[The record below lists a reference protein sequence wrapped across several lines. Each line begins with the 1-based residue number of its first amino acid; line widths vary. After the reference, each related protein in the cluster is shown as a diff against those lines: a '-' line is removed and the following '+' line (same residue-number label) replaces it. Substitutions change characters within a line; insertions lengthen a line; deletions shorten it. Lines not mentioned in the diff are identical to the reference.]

1 MPVSETVVGLDL
13 GTTKITAII
22 VEVSE
27 AAEMRVVGV
36 GTTKSPGMRSGTVVD
51 IEQTT
56 DAIREAVDL
65 AEQMAGSKVREV
77 YVGIAGDHIRSINSR
92 GVIAVSRTQ
101 QVGYGNLISQFDKER
116 VIERAREVALPSD
129 REVLHVLP
137 QHFTVDNETNIRE
150 PVGMT
155 GMRLEADVHIITGAR
170 SSSQNI
176 YHCIKGA
183 GMHLKELVLEPLA
196 SSYAVLDED
205 EKDLGVALIDIGG
218 GTTDIVVFL
227 EGSIRHTAVIGVG
240 GESVTRDI
248 AKVIGI
254 ATESAEKLK
263 LEKGGV
269 FPPLPETLPINVPQ
283 HGERR
288 AMQVDPAELN
298 AVINARMDEIF
309 RLVVRELKR
318 VDLLDK
324 LSAGI
329 VLTGGAS
336 LLRGTT
342 KLAEDIFRKPVRIGI
357 PRGLNGLADTIQ
369 SPAHATG
376 VGLVLY
382 ALREGSAATDSQ
394 TTRPSRG
401 AFSGL
406 FNSLRSIFEGLVT

>member
-1 MPVSETVVGLDL
+1 MPVAETVVGLDL

-22 VEVSE
+22 VEVSDSDD
-27 AAEMRVVGV
+27 MRVVGV
-36 GTTKSPGMRSGTVVD
+36 GTTKSPGMRRGIVVD
-51 IEQTT
+51 IEHTT

-65 AEQMAGSKVREV
+65 AEQMAGIKVREV
-77 YVGIAGDHIRSINSR
+77 YAGIAGDHIRSINSR

-101 QVGYGNLISQFDKER
+101 QVGYGNIISQFDKER

-137 QHFTVDNETNIRE
+137 QHFTVDSESNIRE

-170 SSSQNI
+170 ASSQNI
-176 YHCIKGA
+176 YHCVKGA
-183 GMHLKELVLEPLA
+183 GIHLKELVLEPLA
-196 SSYAVLDED
+196 SSHAVLDED

-218 GTTDIVVFL
+218 GTTDLVVFL
-227 EGSIRHTAVIGVG
+227 DGSIRHTAVIGLG
-240 GESVTRDI
+240 GENVTRDV
-248 AKVIGI
+248 ASVLGI
-254 ATESAEKLK
+254 ASETAEKLK
-263 LEKGGV
+263 IEKGGV
-269 FPPLPETLPINVPQ
+269 FPPLPETQPINVPP
-283 HGERR
+283 HGEWK
-288 AMQVDPAELN
+288 AKQIDPAELN

-309 RLVVRELKR
+309 RMVMRELKR
-318 VDLLDK
+318 VDLMDR

-342 KLAEDIFRKPVRIGI
+342 RLAEDIFRKPVRIGI

-369 SPAHATG
+369 TPAHATG

-382 ALREGSAATDSQ
+382 ALKEGTATSSKDSARSQ
-394 TTRPSRG
+394 RG
-401 AFSGL
+401 VFSGL
-406 FNSLRSIFEGLVT
+406 FNSLRGVFEGLVT